1 MLGVLGVASIL
12 RPLSLNTSEYT
23 SLILLAITLVVIFI
37 MMRTGWKI
45 SKFEG
50 ALLFIIALIRWGFD
64 FI

>member
-1 MLGVLGVASIL
+1 MHA
-12 RPLSLNTSEYT
+12 EYT

-50 ALLFIIALIRWGFD
+50 ALLFTIALIRWGFD